1 MSLILVSDGE
11 AQGVLV
17 EVEDKGG
24 GREAKEEEGLRTSLV
39 KQGAISLFLKT
50 ILIRER
56 EREREGEMMALLG
69 TGAGEV

>member
-1 MSLILVSDGE
+1 M
-11 AQGVLV
+11 

-56 EREREGEMMALLG
+56 EREGEMMALLG
-69 TGAGEV
+69 TGTGERGGEV

>member
-1 MSLILVSDGE
+1 MSLILVSGGE

-56 EREREGEMMALLG
+56 EREGGRDDGFAWDG
-69 TGAGEV
+69 GGEV

>member
-1 MSLILVSDGE
+1 M
-11 AQGVLV
+11 

-56 EREREGEMMALLG
+56 EREGGRDDGSTWDGGGGEGKG
-69 TGAGEV
+69 RFK